1 MSEVPEVFK
10 KLEETSLLLAFEFP
24 EEFLEEVAVRPKV
37 ERWGMVWVPGL
48 KDPRWSLCGPTAGP
62 VRVRD

>member
-37 ERWGMVWVPGL
+37 ERWGRVWVPGA
-48 KDPRWSLCGPTAGP
+48 KGPQVVFVWPHCSTCEGT
-62 VRVRD
+62 